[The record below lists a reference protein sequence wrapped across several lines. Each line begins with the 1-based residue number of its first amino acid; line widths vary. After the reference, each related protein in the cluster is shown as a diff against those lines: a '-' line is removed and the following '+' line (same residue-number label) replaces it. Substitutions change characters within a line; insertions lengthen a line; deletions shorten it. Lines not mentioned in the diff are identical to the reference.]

1 MIPYSTSTDIGWRN
15 DLLNVS
21 KVEDSITDE
30 TLYTCGS
37 DDRHLLYPGYSEGL
51 RTLNAWYNEGLVLE
65 PAENIINAHKIALA
79 NGRVPKHYNTGEI
92 ESESLYGAAL
102 YALRD
107 ELLVNA
113 VIAPAGQFD
122 TVYNSKFSDYMSSGG
137 SEIIRERTDKLNKIK
152 DLHYTV

>member
-1 MIPYSTSTDIGWRN
+1 MLLGADAAHMIPYSTSTDIGWRN

-65 PAENIINAHKIALA
+65 PAETSSMPIRLPWPTAGCRSTTI
-79 NGRVPKHYNTGEI
+79 
-92 ESESLYGAAL
+92 
-102 YALRD
+102 
-107 ELLVNA
+107 
-113 VIAPAGQFD
+113 PA
-122 TVYNSKFSDYMSSGG
+122 K
-137 SEIIRERTDKLNKIK
+137 
-152 DLHYTV
+152 